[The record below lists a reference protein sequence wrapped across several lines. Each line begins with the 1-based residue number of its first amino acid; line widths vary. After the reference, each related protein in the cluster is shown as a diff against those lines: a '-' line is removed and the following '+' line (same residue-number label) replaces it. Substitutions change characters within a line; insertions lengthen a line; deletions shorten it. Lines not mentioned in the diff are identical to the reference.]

1 MKSNCQMPK
10 YKRIYSLRI
19 NQELKKL
26 GFEPILEA
34 DNINKPG
41 FKCWVYE
48 TSSAFLEAF
57 DKILR
62 EEGHN
67 G

>member
-1 MKSNCQMPK
+1 MDANCKIQK
-10 YKRIYSLRI
+10 YKRVYSLRI

-26 GFEPILEA
+26 GFEPIIEA

-48 TSSAFLEAF
+48 VSPAFLQAF
-57 DKILR
+57 IKVAGKGDYH
-62 EEGHN
+62 G
-67 G
+67 